1 MVAEVAPPLEAVM
14 EKSSPEALRGTVW
27 GEAAA
32 SSVNWIL
39 PLALP
44 TEAAVKVRFREQMEL
59 MANVVPQVFVCEKVP
74 EDPGLLTV
82 VMF

>member
-1 MVAEVAPPLEAVM
+1 MVGEVALPLAAVI

-44 TEAAVKVRFREQMEL
+44 TEAAVKVRFREHMEL
-59 MANVVPQVFVCEKVP
+59 MAKVAPHVFVCEKIP
-74 EDPGLLTV
+74 DDPGLLTV